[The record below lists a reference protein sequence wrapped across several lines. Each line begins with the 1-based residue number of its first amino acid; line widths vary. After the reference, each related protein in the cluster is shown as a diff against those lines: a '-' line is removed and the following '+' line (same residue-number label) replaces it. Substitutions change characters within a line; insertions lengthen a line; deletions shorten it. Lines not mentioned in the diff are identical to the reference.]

1 MRFLQA
7 CQGLATDRPPIW
19 FMRQAGRVLPEYCEA
34 RKSLTLLDLYE
45 EPGLCA
51 RLGALPVERFGVDAA
66 AVVTDIRLPLVAMG
80 LAPAPADDEA
90 PAAAEPAPAAPPRLR
105 APVDS
110 DFGRLPE
117 TVALT
122 CRALAGSATVL
133 AQVGAPF
140 TLAASITDAARPSD
154 PARLRGL
161 IYGDASGWTELADLT
176 TAVALRSAQLQVQA
190 GAQVVHVYDSW
201 VGRIDAD
208 DYRALVLPWS
218 RRLFD
223 GIAALGVPA
232 IHFALGA
239 GHLLE
244 AMCEAGGEVIGID
257 WRVDLDEAFA
267 RVGAGR
273 GVQGNLDPT
282 LLVGPLERVLARAAS
297 VLSSAGERPGFV
309 FGLGHGLLP
318 STRPD
323 VLHALVRYV
332 HTFFS

>member
-7 CQGLATDRPPIW
+7 CHGIATDRPPLW
-19 FMRQAGRVLPEYCEA
+19 FMRQAGRVLPEYRSA
-34 RKSLTLLDLYE
+34 RKSLTLNDLYE
-45 EPGLCA
+45 DSGLCA
-51 RLGALPVERFGVDAA
+51 RLGALAVERFGVDAA

-80 LAPAPADDEA
+80 LTPALVEGEDATTGGPSPLAPM
-90 PAAAEPAPAAPPRLR
+90 RLR
-105 APVDS
+105 APADA

-122 CRALAGSATVL
+122 SRALAGSAALL

-140 TLAASITDAARPSD
+140 TLAASVTDAARPSD

-161 IYGDASGWTELADLT
+161 LYGDARAWSELAEVT

-201 VGRIDAD
+201 VGRLDVS
-208 DYRALVLPWS
+208 DYRAFVLPWS

-223 GIAALGVPA
+223 GIRGLGVPS

-244 AMCEAGGEVIGID
+244 AMREAGGDVIGID
-257 WRVDLDEAFA
+257 WRVDLEEAFA
-267 RVGAGR
+267 RLGPGC
-273 GVQGNLDPT
+273 GIQGNLDPT
-282 LLVGPLERVLARAAS
+282 LLIGPLERLLGATAS
-297 VLSSAGERPGFV
+297 ILSSAGDRPGFV

-318 STRPD
+318 STDPD
-323 VLHALVRYV
+323 VLQVLVRYV